1 MAVPGFAIMAR
12 WKFRGLDRYVAKLEN
27 LHGNAD
33 EHIKRAIYEGA
44 GVVADRIS
52 ASLGGVQTA
61 EDRFYRKGQ
70 VQPGPKPDEKAAMIA
85 AFGIAK
91 MRKSGSAIQTK
102 VGFGNA
108 RHGDVTVATLARR
121 LESGTSFQKKQP
133 VIRRAMHG
141 ARSAAEQAMKTEL
154 EKQIKKSM
162 GG

>member
-1 MAVPGFAIMAR
+1 MAVPGFTIMAR
-12 WKFRGLDRYVAKLEN
+12 WKFRGLDQYVAKLED

-52 ASLGGVQTA
+52 AGLNGVQTA
-61 EDRFYRKGQ
+61 NDHFYRKGQ
-70 VQPGPKPDEKAAMIA
+70 IQPGPKPDEKAALIA
-85 AFGIAK
+85 SFGIAK
-91 MRKSGSAIQTK
+91 MRKSGTAIQTK

-121 LESGTSFQKKQP
+121 LESGTSFQRKQP
-133 VIRRAMHG
+133 VIRRAVSG
-141 ARSAAEQAMKTEL
+141 ARSAAEQAIKNEL
-154 EKQIKKSM
+154 EEQIKKSM